1 MTFWGRSVS
10 LCRWKC
16 NNFLL
21 PSCKSSKS
29 LVRKKE
35 AMTSV
40 NLCLHLRCHL
50 LASSPHQ
57 GMCTHVYTCVH
68 TQTHIQTEHCH
79 LQPHWTTR
87 RNGDAHLLVHSTPP
101 HATHA
106 VLSACNGFP
115 VLPGWFLSLSWKPVY
130 VVLPP
135 GSLPSP
141 TLQVWLGYLFL
152 CPMGLC
158 KFSHDSMFL
167 IWFCFP
173 H

>member
-1 MTFWGRSVS
+1 MPTFS
-10 LCRWKC
+10 
-16 NNFLL
+16 
-21 PSCKSSKS
+21 
-29 LVRKKE
+29 
-35 AMTSV
+35 
-40 NLCLHLRCHL
+40 
-50 LASSPHQ
+50 
-57 GMCTHVYTCVH
+57 
-68 TQTHIQTEHCH
+68 
-79 LQPHWTTR
+79 
-87 RNGDAHLLVHSTPP
+87 STPP
-101 HATHA
+101 LHTPRMLFSLLAMA
-106 VLSACNGFP
+106 SP
-115 VLPGWFLSLSWKPVY
+115 SFLADFSPSVENQSMWCCLRY